1 MLSSSFQPSLPVD
14 MSDFEK
20 TAPPPDAEKAPSVT
34 FVNHTETGRGNE
46 IAAAAVDHNLK
57 RQLKGRHV
65 AMISIGG
72 ASTHPTLLCPSI

>member
-1 MLSSSFQPSLPVD
+1 MLSSSLQASLPVD
-14 MSDFEK
+14 MSDLKKTTPPSDEEK
-20 TAPPPDAEKAPSVT
+20 PPSVT
-34 FVNHTETGRGNE
+34 FVNHTETGRGYE